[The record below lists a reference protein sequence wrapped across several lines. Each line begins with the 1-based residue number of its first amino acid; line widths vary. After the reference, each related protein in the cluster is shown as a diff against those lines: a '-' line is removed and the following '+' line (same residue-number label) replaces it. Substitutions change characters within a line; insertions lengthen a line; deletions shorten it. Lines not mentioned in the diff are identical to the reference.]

1 MPVVALSWDLAVVV
15 FFAVMMS
22 LGFII
27 GKNQLIKVIIASYVA
42 VIATEG
48 IGRVLVRLTGR
59 GSGIFESM
67 GISVD
72 PILLSLATIF
82 LFALCAGVFVIKSGI
97 DISHKKDTGSMV
109 TIIST
114 GLLGFSLSGLIASTI
129 LTYAAGSSL
138 FTSGFLPASITGPQ
152 LHKGTLAVL
161 LILNQDLW
169 YALPA
174 FLLVTM
180 GFVRNNE

>member
-15 FFAVMMS
+15 FFAILMS
-22 LGFII
+22 LGFIL
-27 GKNQLIKVIIASYVA
+27 GKNRIITVIIASYIA

-48 IGRVLVRLTGR
+48 IGRVLARLTGH
-59 GSGIFESM
+59 GSGLFESM
-67 GISVD
+67 GVPVD
-72 PILLSLATIF
+72 PILLSLAKIF
-82 LFALCAGVFVIKSGI
+82 LFALCAGVFVLKSGI
-97 DISHKKDTGSMV
+97 DVSHKKDAGSIV
-109 TIIST
+109 TIVLT

-129 LTYAAGSSL
+129 LSYAAGSSL
-138 FTSGFLPASITGPQ
+138 LTSGFLPASVAGPQ

-174 FLLVTM
+174 FLIVTI
-180 GFVRNNE
+180 GFIKNSE